1 MEYTN
6 YDMNA
11 YNLHLINT
19 KKFKTTAVD
28 ISFRRKIKK
37 EEVTIRNLL
46 KEVMVNSSNNYP
58 SERDLIKYTE
68 GLYDLKL
75 LSSSTR
81 VGNYS
86 IISFKIRFLDEK
98 YTEPGMMEES
108 IKFLLDI
115 IFNPNFKNGFEISK
129 KKIEKSILSLRDN
142 KVKYAIFKLLEDIP
156 DKPYSYNPYGYI
168 EDLDKITINDLEG
181 YYKSI
186 LKEDMVDIFV
196 AGNFN
201 NDLVKRIFKENIS
214 LDVFH
219 KKDINVLVNELPK
232 NSKIIEDR
240 ETDQVNQTQLTMLCS
255 LNNVTDYER
264 KYVSVVYCELLGG
277 SSNSILFNTIREDN
291 SYAYYVNSLIKPYDN
306 NMIIYSGINKKNEK
320 DAIKLIKKCLKD
332 INHGRFNKELLEN
345 SKNTIISAIK
355 SGLDSPI
362 GLINNYYG
370 KVLVDSLSPEERMK
384 KIGLVT
390 KEDIINF
397 SLKVNPYSVYVL
409 EGYDEED

>member
-1 MEYTN
+1 MEYTC

-19 KKFKTTAVD
+19 KRFKTMAVD

-46 KEVMVNSSNNYP
+46 KEVMVNSSSNYP
-58 SERDLIKYTE
+58 TERDLIKCTE
-68 GLYDLKL
+68 ELYDLKL
-75 LSSSTR
+75 LASSTR

-86 IISFKIRFLDEK
+86 ILSFKIRFLLEK

-129 KKIEKSILSLRDN
+129 KKIEKSILSLKDN
-142 KVKYAIFKLLEDIP
+142 KVKYAILKLLENIP
-156 DKPYSYNPYGYI
+156 DKPYAYNPYGYI
-168 EDLDKITINDLEG
+168 DDLDKITLDDLSKYYNDM
-181 YYKSI
+181 
-186 LKEDMVDIFV
+186 LKEDMVDIFI
-196 AGNFN
+196 AGDFN
-201 NDLVKRIFKENIS
+201 NEEVKKIFKDNLS
-214 LDVFH
+214 LDIFH
-219 KKDINVLVNELPK
+219 KKDINVLVGELPK
-232 NSKIIEDR
+232 NTKIFEDK
-240 ETDQVNQTQLTMLCS
+240 EVDDVNQTQLAMLCR
-255 LNNVTDYER
+255 LFDVTDYER
-264 KYVSVVYCELLGG
+264 KYVSVVYSELLGG

-291 SYAYYVNSLIKPYDN
+291 SYAYYISALMKAYDN

-332 INHGRFNKELLEN
+332 ICHGKFSLELLEN
-345 SKNTIISAIK
+345 SKNTIISSIK

-370 KVLVDSLSPEERMK
+370 KVLVGSLSPEERMK
-384 KIGLVT
+384 KISKVT

-397 SLKVNPYSVYVL
+397 SKKVNPYSIFIL
-409 EGYDEED
+409 ENSDEKD